1 MLALERLRAGR
12 ALWERL
18 TPTAT
23 PPRPAPAARP
33 AATRPTR
40 LPARPVRPPQYT
52 FSRTCSSFALDYRST
67 GATPAR
73 CSLIYASVEIV
84 MIICRDVALDTNG
97 DECCKGRERSMCNPR
112 YCWARRRREQWNQLH
127 GLPDRAVVP
136 RRVQFLCAMRPRD
149 ILRRGG
155 VCVVHVVLLRQ
166 LRSSRKFAMLSVR
179 GWI

>member
-1 MLALERLRAGR
+1 MRQLPGRPLRVRLVDLHALCAPLNIPSHAPVHPSLSIIGALEQHL
-12 ALWERL
+12 
-18 TPTAT
+18 
-23 PPRPAPAARP
+23 
-33 AATRPTR
+33 
-40 LPARPVRPPQYT
+40 
-52 FSRTCSSFALDYRST
+52 
-67 GATPAR
+67 AR
-73 CSLIYASVEIV
+73 CSSIYASVEIV

-149 ILRRGG
+149 IFRRGG

-179 GWI
+179 GWIRGRRLRCGDGVHRRA